1 MAFSVFQKQPADTS
15 NIIQMLALQHYI
27 RSSISILIIMYL
39 NIHLNMEFKNKIQCK
54 IKIELQHTLV
64 STNLLNSYMHD
75 YFKRIQCQYYR
86 SCTRIENPMLGHHIK
101 EKVLGTKHSMHLFQ
115 AFIRFTIFSF
125 PFLKEGVKFGSN
137 VPNLNE
143 KIMPINAKCL
153 GSSAHIVKLLHA

>member
-27 RSSISILIIMYL
+27 RSSISILLIMYL
-39 NIHLNMEFKNKIQCK
+39 NINLNMEFKNKIQCK

-75 YFKRIQCQYYR
+75 YFKRTQCQYYR

-101 EKVLGTKHSMHLFQ
+101 EKVLGTKHSMHLFPG
-115 AFIRFTIFSF
+115 FHSFHNFFFSF
-125 PFLKEGVKFGSN
+125 SQGRS
-137 VPNLNE
+137 
-143 KIMPINAKCL
+143 KICF
-153 GSSAHIVKLLHA
+153 